1 MGKKKRDGKAG
12 SSLKKTQK
20 TKSPFDVPGIK
31 TKATTQDILDAISDV
46 RARKIMDSTT
56 ASRNPVFE
64 QALVNIVR
72 SLPDER
78 VVQILDYARYIQLKS
93 NENDDFPE
101 NDETEAEIDADEK
114 RWDARF
120 ASSQDGLT
128 KMADKVRAE
137 IQAGRT
143 KRMVFTKDGKVAPK

>member
-1 MGKKKRDGKAG
+1 
-12 SSLKKTQK
+12 
-20 TKSPFDVPGIK
+20 
-31 TKATTQDILDAISDV
+31 
-46 RARKIMDSTT
+46 MDSTT